1 MKTSLVS
8 SALKKRW
15 AFGQAAAWIMLL
27 GAATDLRA
35 QAVDV
40 TASLDASTVV
50 AGGSTV
56 LRVFARVTPAQ
67 QANADRIFSWYLDVL
82 NTNASTAALNF
93 AAMQK
98 PTSDQ
103 YPQTS
108 SAGTP
113 DGASRRG
120 IYDTFLNRPGAG
132 VNAAVELMVIPVT
145 GLAPGQARFQI
156 RPGTGA
162 NQSADFLVAPLGG
175 GAALVGG
182 NYTLAEAVLSVSGTT
197 SAVPLSLTVTNA
209 SGGMKSVTLSFPIT
223 AGFNYTAQYRDDLS
237 AGSNWQPLPGAPHN
251 AGRALD
257 LTSAGK
263 RFYRVAVTPA
273 N

>member
-1 MKTSLVS
+1 MKTLS
-8 SALKKRW
+8 SSHALKKHW
-15 AFGQAAAWIMLL
+15 AFGQATAWLILL
-27 GAATDLRA
+27 GSATDLRG

-40 TASLDASTVV
+40 TATLDTNSLS

-56 LRVFARVTPAQ
+56 LRVFARVAPAQ
-67 QANADRIFSWYLDVL
+67 QANADRIFSWYVDVL
-82 NTNASTAALNF
+82 NTNASIATLNF

-108 SAGTP
+108 STGTP
-113 DGASRRG
+113 DAASRHG
-120 IYDTFLNRPGAG
+120 IYDTFLNLPGAG
-132 VNAAVELMVIPVT
+132 VNAPVELMVIPVT
-145 GLAPGQARFQI
+145 ALAPGQARFQI

-175 GAALVGG
+175 GAPLTGG
-182 NYTLAEAVLSVSGTT
+182 NYALAEAVLSVSGTG
-197 SAVPLSLTVTNA
+197 APVPLSITVTNA
-209 SGGMKSVTLSFPIT
+209 TGGAKSVTLSFPVT
-223 AGFNYTAQYRDDLS
+223 AGFNYTAQYRDQLND
-237 AGSNWQPLPGAPHN
+237 GTGWQPLPGAPHN

-257 LTSAGK
+257 LSSAGR
-263 RFYRVAVTPA
+263 RFYRVAVTPV